1 MGLFENDREIKRVYV
16 CCMYTPPTEGGAEEE
31 EDEGASRVTMSYESK
46 REVTAE
52 TRDSR
57 ATVDLSEEAEIRVSF
72 LKNIAKNTYLFSYS
86 EGTKGGEIKVSVG
99 VWLWAWLVGVAY
111 FYTGSMVRS
120 ELRHT

>member
-1 MGLFENDREIKRVYV
+1 MWVCLRMIEIKRVCV

-46 REVTAE
+46 REVSDE

-72 LKNIAKNTYLFSYS
+72 RKILRKTNLF
-86 EGTKGGEIKVSVG
+86 V
-99 VWLWAWLVGVAY
+99 LL
-111 FYTGSMVRS
+111 F
-120 ELRHT
+120 